1 MCLAESPFASVVA
14 RNFPRSTRPART
26 SCSKPVKPFELSGS
40 IWSSMR
46 VMSRQPPQCHG
57 ALPIWRRDE
66 DKGPFALRITRH
78 GRAAVGVD
86 ERGALRKDEENR
98 DTRQGTELLLK
109 TPKGRESPENFAPP
123 PYRRGHDHNSVRLRF
138 PALVPLICT
147 LYARAP
153 G

>member
-1 MCLAESPFASVVA
+1 
-14 RNFPRSTRPART
+14 
-26 SCSKPVKPFELSGS
+26 
-40 IWSSMR
+40 MR

-57 ALPIWRRDE
+57 ALLIWRRDE

-86 ERGALRKDEENR
+86 ERGSLRKDEENR

-123 PYRRGHDHNSVRLRF
+123 PYRRGHDHNSVRPRF
-138 PALVPLICT
+138 PGLVPLICT
-147 LYARAP
+147 L
-153 G
+153 